1 MTTLSHMPLPAP
13 KTDMLRLRHGSIASL
28 PTPYRQGHVD
38 LAALERLCQRL
49 IGRGIA
55 ALSPCGTTG
64 EGSLLTA
71 EEHRQTVA
79 TTVAAAAGRVP
90 VIAGAGSNNTQ
101 VALEL
106 ARAAEDAG
114 ASAILAVT
122 PFYLQPSQAGIAA
135 HFRSIHDAVSIPV
148 IMSDV
153 PARTGCTL
161 DDATV
166 KRVAALPRVVGLKDA
181 TADIP
186 RVSRLR
192 RRLGPDF
199 LLLSGDDATQAA
211 FRVAGGDGCISVAA
225 NVAPALCAALHR
237 ACDDG
242 MAGDIQ
248 WYDQLLAPLNEALT
262 LEANPIPVKRAL
274 ARMGLIADG
283 LRLPLTPLSPA
294 FDRKL
299 GQALEAIAAVEEKEA
314 LRFAATHPRSA
325 PRAA

>member
-1 MTTLSHMPLPAP
+1 MNTILQSY
-13 KTDMLRLRHGSIASL
+13 HGAIASL
-28 PTPYRQGHVD
+28 PTPYRQGRVD
-38 LAALERLCQRL
+38 LAALERLCHRL

-55 ALSPCGTTG
+55 ALAPCGTTG

-71 EEHRQTVA
+71 EEHREVVA
-79 TTVAAAAGRVP
+79 TTVAVAAGRVP

-106 ARAAEDAG
+106 ARSAENAG

-135 HFRSIHDAVSIPV
+135 HFRSIHDAVGIPV
-148 IMSDV
+148 ILSDV

-161 DDATV
+161 GDTTV
-166 KRVAALPRVVGLKDA
+166 KRLASLPRVIGLKDA

-192 RRLGPDF
+192 RRLVPDF

-211 FRVAGGDGCISVAA
+211 FRVAGGNGCISVAA
-225 NVAPALCAALHR
+225 NVAPALCVALHH

-248 WYDQLLAPLNEALT
+248 WYDQLLTPLNEALA

-283 LRLPLTPLSPA
+283 LRLPLTPLSPEL
-294 FDRKL
+294 DRKL
-299 GQALEAIAAVEEKEA
+299 GQVLDAIAPVEEREA
-314 LRFAATHPRSA
+314 LRLAATQPCT